1 MRALHST
8 TGIAEIERFA
18 YWRDAVCDTFVQL
31 DCERLSE
38 RPFEGEIVTA
48 ASPSVNFSRVRSRDH
63 QVTRTLSRIRQAR
76 EETVLISLF
85 ISGEGTI
92 SQDGRVAQMK
102 AGDFACYDSTRP
114 YVLHMPG
121 DFEQLVLH
129 MPRETMVNV
138 LGPTEAL
145 TATAIAQDSQMGAL
159 VVPFLRQVA
168 DTVAG
173 VSPET
178 AARLSTISLALVT
191 TAFGERAA
199 RSADRSWNR
208 TALLYRAKAT
218 IDASLQED
226 ELNSATIAQRLG
238 ISQRYLQDLFHGE
251 GTTVSD
257 WIWAR
262 RLEKA
267 ARDLSDPLLAN
278 VSINEIAF
286 RAGFNDPAHFSRRF
300 RLAFDVSPR
309 DFRRRRR
316 LPG

>member
-8 TGIAEIERFA
+8 VGIAEIERFA
-18 YWRDAVCDTFVQL
+18 FWRDAVCDTFVQL

-48 ASPSVNFSRVRSRDH
+48 ASPSVNFSRVCSRDH
-63 QVTRTLSRIRQAR
+63 QVTRSPSRIRQAR

-102 AGDFACYDSTRP
+102 PGDFACYDSTRP
-114 YVLHMPG
+114 YVLRMPG

-129 MPRETMVNV
+129 MPRETMINA

-145 TATAIAQDSQMGAL
+145 TARPIAHNSTMGAL

-168 DTVAG
+168 STVAS
-173 VSPET
+173 VSAET

-191 TAFGERAA
+191 TAFGERL
-199 RSADRSWNR
+199 SHGGDQTLNR
-208 TALLYRAKAT
+208 AALLYRAKAT
-218 IDASLQED
+218 IDGSLE
-226 ELNSATIAQRLG
+226 ELRLNSATVARRLG
-238 ISQRYLQDLFHGE
+238 ISQRYLQDLFHAE
-251 GTTVSD
+251 ETTVSD

-262 RLEKA
+262 RLETA
-267 ARDLSDPLLAN
+267 CRDLGDPLLTH
-278 VSINEIAF
+278 VSINEIAC
-286 RAGFNDPAHFSRRF
+286 RAGFSDPAHFSRRF
-300 RLAFDVSPR
+300 RAAFGLSPR
-309 DFRRRRR
+309 EYRRGK
-316 LPG
+316 LAD

>member
-38 RPFEGEIVTA
+38 RRFEGEIVTA
-48 ASPSVNFSRVRSRDH
+48 ASPAVNFSRVRSRDH

-85 ISGEGTI
+85 ISGGGSI

-129 MPRETMVNV
+129 MPRETMVNA

-145 TATAIAQDSQMGAL
+145 TATAIAQDSTMGAL

-168 DTVAG
+168 DTVAS
-173 VSPET
+173 VTPET

-199 RSADRSWNR
+199 RGGEQSWNR

-218 IDASLQED
+218 IESALD
-226 ELNSATIAQRLG
+226 EPDLNSATIARRLG
-238 ISQRYLQDLFHGE
+238 VSQRYLQDLFHAE
-251 GTTVSD
+251 ETTASD
-257 WIWAR
+257 WIWER
-262 RLEKA
+262 RLDKA
-267 ARDLSDPLLAN
+267 ARDLADPLLTK
-278 VSINEIAF
+278 VSISEIAF
-286 RAGFNDPAHFSRRF
+286 RAGFSDAAHFSRRF
-300 RLAFDVSPR
+300 RAAFDLSPR
-309 DFRRRRR
+309 EYRRRGR
-316 LPG
+316 PTG